1 MGSYIIRRAS
11 WAVVT
16 IFVIIVVTYLI
27 AYAVPSDPARV
38 IAGSHATPSTIHA
51 IDRAL
56 GLYKPIYVRLYDYLG
71 QLILHGNMGFDFIM
85 RQPVSQ
91 MVLKA
96 APYTLYLAIA
106 SVICELLIAIPVGII
121 SAVKQYSF
129 LDNALRIG
137 TIIGVSMPT
146 YWTGSLMLLI
156 FGFLVPVFPLGGVSL
171 LGVVLPAV
179 SVAITGSAFYA
190 RLLRSSMLEVLRM
203 DYVRTAQAKG
213 LPPTA
218 VLARHVFRNAL
229 IPVVTYM
236 GLDLGNLLGGLVIT
250 ETIFSW
256 TGLGLLL
263 NHALGNVDGALIMG
277 ITLFSASA
285 IVIMNLLVDIVYAF
299 LDPRISYS

>member
-1 MGSYIIRRAS
+1 MGTYIARRS
-11 WAVVT
+11 LWALVT
-16 IFVIIVVTYLI
+16 IFVIVVVTYLI

-38 IAGSHATPSTIHA
+38 IAGAHATPSTIHA
-51 IDRAL
+51 IDIAL
-56 GLYKPIYVRLYDYLG
+56 GLNKPIYIRLLHFLS
-71 QLILHGNMGFDFIM
+71 QLLRGNMGFDYIM
-85 RQPVSQ
+85 HQPVSQ

-106 SVICELLIAIPVGII
+106 SVLAELIIAVPVGII
-121 SAVKQYSF
+121 SAVKQYTF

-156 FGFLVPVFPLGGVSL
+156 FGYLIPIFPLGGVSL
-171 LGVVLPAV
+171 AGVVLPAV
-179 SVAITGSAFYA
+179 SVGITGSAFYT
-190 RLLRSSMLEVLRM
+190 RLLRSSIMEVMRM
-203 DYVRTAQAKG
+203 DYVRTAEAKG
-213 LPPTA
+213 LPPA
-218 VLARHVFRNAL
+218 RVLFRHVVRNAL
-229 IPVVTYM
+229 IPVVTYLGM
-236 GLDLGNLLGGLVIT
+236 DLGNLLGGLVIT

-277 ITLFSASA
+277 ITMFSATA
-285 IVIMNLLVDIVYAF
+285 IVVMNMLVDIGYAF

>member
-1 MGSYIIRRAS
+1 MGNYIARRAL
-11 WAVVT
+11 WAIVT
-16 IFVIIVVTYLI
+16 IFVIVVVTYLI
-27 AYAVPSDPARV
+27 TYAIPSDPARV

-56 GLYKPIYVRLYDYLG
+56 GMDKPLYVRLIDFIG
-71 QLILHGNMGFDFIM
+71 QLTHGNLGFDYIM

-91 MVLKA
+91 MVLAA

-106 SVICELLIAIPVGII
+106 SVLAELLIAIPVGII
-121 SAVKQYSF
+121 SAIRQYTF

-137 TIIGVSMPT
+137 TIVGVSMPT

-156 FGFLVPVFPLGGVSL
+156 FGFLVPIFPLGGVSL
-171 LGVVLPAV
+171 LGVVLPAL
-179 SVAITGSAFYA
+179 SVGISGSAFYS

-213 LPPTA
+213 LPPRG
-218 VLARHVFRNAL
+218 VLFHHVFRNAL

-236 GLDLGNLLGGLVIT
+236 GLDLGNLMGGLVIT

-263 NHALGNVDGALIMG
+263 NHALGNIDGALIMG

-285 IVIMNLLVDIVYAF
+285 IVIMNMLVDIVYAF